1 MVIYKSSQINS
12 NPNTLC
18 TLSGPPSFVYSFI
31 FLLRIEE
38 HNLRVN
44 YVKKSYPDNWT
55 SLFTRTNLM
64 WVSDETFT
72 SKERERT
79 FQINKFKW
87 KHPATE
93 MSSEIIF
100 FQKFV
105 DNILQK
111 HLLCISSKHLL
122 QWHFWRFQLQIL
134 WFSFQNIFQKHLFW
148 YRQ

>member
-1 MVIYKSSQINS
+1 MKNIIW
-12 NPNTLC
+12 
-18 TLSGPPSFVYSFI
+18 G
-31 FLLRIEE
+31 
-38 HNLRVN
+38 VN

-105 DNILQK
+105 DNIRK
-111 HLLCISSKHLL
+111 SIFYVSAVNIYCSDIFEGFSC
-122 QWHFWRFQLQIL
+122 RFFGFLFKIYFKNIYFDTGSNYLYMNFLFRVFPIL
-134 WFSFQNIFQKHLFW
+134 VLHI
-148 YRQ
+148 